1 MLHRQRR
8 TSRPLRL
15 GLLLLVTT
23 ASCGAAPRAPEAE
36 APVIRWLAPSET
48 GPHGSAPGAQ
58 ARLLT
63 TQADGTKTYVV
74 ILTRGDEVLTSL
86 VDFAKAHQVVN
97 AHFVAIGAVRDP
109 EVGWFDP
116 ARKQYKGMT
125 LHEQMEVLTLAG
137 DIALGVGDQPVT
149 HAHVALGRS
158 DGRAWGGHL
167 LQATAS
173 PTLELY
179 VTTYPEALRKRLDPA
194 TDLQLIDPSLGR

>member
-1 MLHRQRR
+1 MLHLQRR
-8 TSRPLRL
+8 ISGPLSL

-23 ASCGAAPRAPEAE
+23 ASCGATPRPPEAE
-36 APVIRWLAPSET
+36 APVVRWLAPSET

-63 TQADGTKTYVV
+63 TQADGTKT
-74 ILTRGDEVLTSL
+74 
-86 VDFAKAHQVVN
+86 KAHQIVN

-125 LHEQMEVLTLAG
+125 LPEQMEVLTLAG
-137 DIALGVGDQPVT
+137 DIALGTGDQPVA

-194 TDLQLIDPSLGR
+194 TDLQLIDPSLVR